1 MAWCPLRKS
10 QNTNRW
16 QPGATRTAP
25 SCAFGKALVFGCAL
39 LLASLSASG
48 LGAAQNK
55 APAALEG
62 TLLATG
68 SACPILK
75 THGKERG
82 LSATTPYLF
91 HTLEDKRLD
100 GRVVRVEGTEKS
112 DGSFEVQWLYTI
124 QKGKLFRVRYYCQ
137 VCNIVALE
145 PGPCVCCQQPT
156 ELQEIPVEESRP

>member
-1 MAWCPLRKS
+1 MRKS

-16 QPGATRTAP
+16 QPGATGTAP
-25 SCAFGKALVFGCAL
+25 PCAFGKLFVFGCAL
-39 LLASLSASG
+39 LLASLPASG

-55 APAALEG
+55 PPAALEG

-68 SACPILK
+68 SAGPILK
-75 THGKERG
+75 THGKERA

-100 GRVVRVEGTEKS
+100 GREVHVEGTGKP

-124 QKGKLFRVRYYCQ
+124 QKGKLFRVRYYCR

-156 ELQEIPVEESRP
+156 ELQEIPAEESRP